1 MFRAIAFAAALTTLP
16 FSAAHAQDPVE
27 DASARLEAA
36 AEAFGARME
45 EFGARA
51 EAVGEDETLTE
62 EQRELRIA
70 AIYAE
75 YEPDVLAFSTLAGQH
90 AAEIAALAIAEADIE
105 AEVARAIDAA
115 AIEEEISAA
124 FAGGGAIGTTGGIDH
139 PGWVDGGA
147 ATEGQIAQAVV
158 NTIANIDFA
167 SMIEAALAQADI
179 EGAVADA
186 LSNMDAEQL
195 QTLADAQAET
205 DADE

>member
-51 EAVGEDETLTE
+51 EAVGEDESLTE

-75 YEPDVLAFSTLAGQH
+75 YEPDVMAFSTLAGQH

-124 FAGGGAIGTTGGIDH
+124 FAEGGTATTSGIDH
-139 PGWVDGGA
+139 PGWVDGGP

-158 NTIANIDFA
+158 STIANIDFA
-167 SMIEAALAQADI
+167 SMIEAALARADI
-179 EGAVADA
+179 EGAISDA
-186 LSNMDAEQL
+186 LSNMDAAQL
-195 QTLADAQAET
+195 QALADAQAET